1 MAYKT
6 KPRPLQSTIDY
17 AMAVDAE
24 QNGELRRMV
33 SRGFFPNQRGEYT
46 QMRSNTPAQ
55 IGAAGSPSPFVN
67 EGFGIFFGN
76 VLKGALLMIVPF
88 IFILVGVLIGAGISH
103 HMVAREAM
111 EQIAGGVLLWTWGC
125 KIIASVSDK
134 FKESREKSNGENR
147 LSAYVPWILVLATL
161 FFWPVLHIALAHPN
175 LKEFSQKL
183 DFGINDVTDANTPHV
198 CNTVFPPAKHDKFV
212 RAGTT
217 SQRACKELESQEAS
231 DELIPYM
238 IGFALDG
245 IVLLLLE
252 WDGLVETEL
261 ELTGKTVFF
270 FLLKPLGLSIDNL
283 LTGAALYDT
292 LLRAHPNAW
301 VGWMFLAACCVFFGF
316 AAGVIIKLI
325 LNFVNS
331 LLPNGGRKGYSP
343 PLVDFVAYSI
353 ILGAGLSFLDAG
365 LQLITNGFTFWVG
378 VGGLVACALVVLEN
392 FLDEF

>member
-1 MAYKT
+1 
-6 KPRPLQSTIDY
+6 
-17 AMAVDAE
+17 
-24 QNGELRRMV
+24 
-33 SRGFFPNQRGEYT
+33 
-46 QMRSNTPAQ
+46 
-55 IGAAGSPSPFVN
+55 
-67 EGFGIFFGN
+67 
-76 VLKGALLMIVPF
+76 
-88 IFILVGVLIGAGISH
+88 
-103 HMVAREAM
+103 MVAREKM

-134 FKESREKSNGENR
+134 FKEHREKEGVNYKKN
-147 LSAYVPWILVLATL
+147 LWYAYVPWILVLATL
-161 FFWPVLHIALAHPN
+161 VFWPVLHIALAHPD

-183 DFGINDVTDANTPHV
+183 DFGINTVTNADTPHV
-198 CNTVFPPAKHDKFV
+198 CDTVFPPAKHDKFV

-217 SQRACKELESQEAS
+217 SQRACEKLESQEAS

-252 WDGLVETEL
+252 WDDLGKL
-261 ELTGKTVFF
+261 ELSCTGKTAFF
-270 FLLKPLGLSIDNL
+270 FIVKPLGLSIDNL

-301 VGWMFLAACCVFFGF
+301 VGWMLFAAFCVFFGF
-316 AAGVIIKLI
+316 VAGVIIKLI
-325 LNFVNS
+325 LNFVKS
-331 LLPNGGRKGYSP
+331 LLENNDEYAP

-378 VGGLVACALVVLEN
+378 VGGLVACVLVVVEN
-392 FLDEF
+392 FLDEFE